1 MLTNNIHDLKFHH
14 AVLKFASCQV
24 FSFANWHLFLCH
36 IKTSFMHSN
45 LYMNNLYHF
54 LNYSAAL
61 NAVKE
66 FSTATLFVE
75 TVVGYQ
81 VVVVRLHGN
90 QYHVSLALDQKRI
103 AKLLQI
109 ILKMKTRLCLLL
121 SLIPTMIMILKVHI

>member
-1 MLTNNIHDLKFHH
+1 M
-14 AVLKFASCQV
+14 
-24 FSFANWHLFLCH
+24 
-36 IKTSFMHSN
+36 
-45 LYMNNLYHF
+45 
-54 LNYSAAL
+54 NYSAAL

-90 QYHVSLALDQKRI
+90 QYHVSLARGQKRI

-109 ILKMKTRLCLLL
+109 ILKMKTSLCLLL
-121 SLIPTMIMILKVHI
+121 SQIPTMIKKLKVKI